1 MLGPL
6 DYHRYIGV
14 IVISKIVISGFF
26 PIHFTL
32 TFAGT

>member
-1 MLGPL
+1 MRGPL
-6 DYHRYIGV
+6 DYHRYNGV

-26 PIHFTL
+26 PLHFTE